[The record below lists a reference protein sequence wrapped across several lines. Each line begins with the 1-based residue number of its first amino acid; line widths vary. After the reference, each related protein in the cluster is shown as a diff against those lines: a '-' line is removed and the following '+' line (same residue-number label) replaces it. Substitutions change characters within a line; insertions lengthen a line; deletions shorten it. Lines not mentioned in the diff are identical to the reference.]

1 MPDPFQSQAPKKV
14 VKAAKSVQVIK
25 PGHGAEAVS
34 GESINATA
42 LAFIRAFKKAR
53 ATQQ

>member
-1 MPDPFQSQAPKKV
+1 MADNFQSTPI
-14 VKAAKSVQVIK
+14 AKSPKSAKTVQVIK
-25 PGHGAEAVS
+25 PGQGAEAVS

-42 LAFIRAFKKAR
+42 LAFLRAFKKAR